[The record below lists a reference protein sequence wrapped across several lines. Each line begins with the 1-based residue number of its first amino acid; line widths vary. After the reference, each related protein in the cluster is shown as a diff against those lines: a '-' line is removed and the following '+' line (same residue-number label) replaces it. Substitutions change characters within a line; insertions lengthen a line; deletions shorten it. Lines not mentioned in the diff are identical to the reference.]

1 MYKNEKKVGYKDF
14 EDFANNPNLTK
25 YEKIGFPNS
34 YREGKDEAI
43 FQDILSKIPLLHQKK
58 LKIVDIGIGCSDL
71 ADFIVA
77 WCKTHEH
84 ELFAVDSA
92 AMLQHLPNEPFI
104 HKIAGYYPDTF
115 AALQDEIGKID
126 VIICYS
132 VFHYVFSE
140 GNIYEFLDKT
150 VSLMKDGGSYCLIGD
165 IPNES
170 KRRRFFSTPTGLHY
184 HQEFMQTNTMPEIME
199 FPPLGKIDDGVL
211 LGIVQRYRNIGYE
224 AFILPQSAS
233 LPLYNRREDIL
244 IQKW

>member
-14 EDFANNPNLTK
+14 EHFANNPALTK

-34 YREGKDEAI
+34 YREGKDAAI
-43 FQDILSKIPLLHQKK
+43 FQDILAKIPLLHKK
-58 LKIVDIGIGCSDL
+58 KIKIVDIGIGCSDL
-71 ADFIVA
+71 AAFLVA
-77 WCKTHEH
+77 WCKENEQ

-92 AMLQHLPNEPFI
+92 AMLQHLPDENFI

-115 AALQDEIGKID
+115 TALESEVGKID

-140 GNIYEFLDKT
+140 GNVYDFLDKT
-150 VSLMKDGGSYCLIGD
+150 VSLMKDGGSYFLLGD

-170 KRRRFFSTPTGLHY
+170 KRKRFFSTSTGVHY
-184 HQEFMQTNTMPEIME
+184 HQEFMQTTTLPEVNN
-199 FPPLGKIDDGVL
+199 FPELGKIDDGIL
-211 LGIVQRYRNIGYE
+211 LGIMQRYRNLGYE
-224 AFILPQSAS
+224 AFVLPQNPM